1 VFHRKPGAHAACVP
15 LLALLA
21 LPLCQAEDVRVAGLS
36 ERVEIIRD
44 RWGVPHIYAQSVH
57 DLFFAQGYIT
67 AKDRLWQIDLWR
79 RIGTGKLAEVLGSS
93 AMDRDRLARSVLFRG
108 DWNAEWRSYGP
119 DTREIVTAF
128 TDGINAYIKGLG
140 GTRTLEFRIAGYDPG
155 LWAPEDC
162 LSRVAGLLMTHNLT
176 QEVKRAG
183 QVRRLGVAAVEKFFA
198 LDPVIPI
205 EVPRGLDLAE
215 ITHDIVRVYEQAIG
229 PVAFSTE
236 QGSNNWVVDGTMTVT
251 GKPLLANDPHRPVQI
266 PSLRKTVH
274 LVAPGWNAIGAGE
287 PALPGIAL
295 GHNEHIGFGFTIV
308 GIDQQDLY
316 VEKLNP
322 ADPGEYLYRGV
333 WKKVE
338 TERQTLQVK
347 GAPAQRIEL
356 RFTIHGP
363 ILYEDRAR
371 NRAYALRWVGSEPG
385 TAGYLA
391 GLAVARAKNWN
402 EFAEAMERYKV
413 PSENIVYADTEG
425 NIGWQAAGM
434 APIRKNWSGVLPVPG
449 DSGEY
454 EWSGFRR
461 VAVLPRLYDPPAHFI
476 ATANHNILPP
486 GYEIPLSYEW
496 ALPFRF
502 HRIEEMLHAKK
513 KFSVEDFER
522 MQQDV
527 ESVPARR
534 FQAILRKWT
543 PEPGTREAKAVEL
556 LLAWHGNLAVASAA
570 ALIYEYWM
578 AQLPRAVFGPEI
590 GPDVNVETLLRA
602 LEEKPDAKALAASLV
617 AALDQAGPEFGTEMS
632 AWQWGA
638 VHQIRFRHPLG
649 VRTFDRGPVARPGDA
664 QTVNATSGA
673 HFAQTNGASYRQ
685 ILDLSDWDRSVM
697 TNVPGESGDPES
709 PHYDDLIAEWASGR
723 YHPMPFTRHAVE
735 AAAAEHIWLLPAQT
749 AAK

>member
-1 VFHRKPGAHAACVP
+1 MFHSSGGARAARVP
-15 LLALLA
+15 LFVLLFLAS
-21 LPLCQAEDVRVAGLS
+21 CQAEDIRVSGLS
-36 ERVEIIRD
+36 QRVEIIRD
-44 RWGVPHIYAQSVH
+44 RWGVPHIYAQTVH

-79 RIGTGKLAEVLGSS
+79 RIGTGKLAEVLGPS
-93 AMDRDRLARSVLFRG
+93 AIDRDRLARSVRFRG
-108 DWNAEWRSYGP
+108 DWDAEWRSYGP

-128 TDGINAYIKGLG
+128 TGGINAYIKGLG
-140 GTRTLEFRIAGYDPG
+140 GTRPLEFRIAGYDPG
-155 LWAPEDC
+155 LWVPEDC
-162 LSRVAGLLMTHNLT
+162 LSRVAGLLMTRNLT
-176 QEVKRAG
+176 REVKRAS
-183 QVRRLGVAAVEKFFA
+183 QVQRLGVSAVEKFFA
-198 LDPVIPI
+198 LDPPAPV
-205 EVPRGLDLAE
+205 EVPHGLDLAD
-215 ITHDIVRVYEQAIG
+215 ITHEIVHVYEQAIG

-236 QGSNNWVVDGTMTVT
+236 QGSNNWVVDGSMTVT

-316 VEKLNP
+316 IEKLNP
-322 ADPGEYLYRGV
+322 ADPGQYLYRGV

-347 GAPAQRIEL
+347 GAPPQQIEL
-356 RFTIHGP
+356 HYTIHGP
-363 ILYEDRAR
+363 VIYEDRAR

-391 GLAVARAKNWN
+391 GLAVARARNWN

-434 APIRKNWSGVLPVPG
+434 APVRKNWQGVLPVPG
-449 DSGEY
+449 DSGDY
-454 EWSGFRR
+454 EWNGFRR
-461 VAVLPRLYDPPAHFI
+461 AAELPRSYNPATHFI

-486 GYEIPLSYEW
+486 GYKIPLGYEW

-502 HRIEEMLHAKK
+502 HRIEEMLRAKK

-527 ESVPARR
+527 ESLPARR
-534 FQAILRKWT
+534 FQAVLRKWAL
-543 PEPGTREAKAVEL
+543 ERGTREAKAVEL
-556 LLAWHGNLAVASAA
+556 LLAWDGNLAVTSGP

-590 GPDVNVETLLRA
+590 GPDVDVETLLRA
-602 LEEKPDAKALAASLV
+602 LEEKPDAKALADSLR
-617 AALDQAGPEFGTEMS
+617 AALDQAEREFGPEMS
-632 AWQWGA
+632 SWHWGA

-649 VRTFDRGPVARPGDA
+649 VRTLDRGPVARPGDS

-673 HFAQTNGASYRQ
+673 GFTQTNGASYRES
-685 ILDLSDWDRSVM
+685 LDLGDWDRSVM
-697 TNVPGESGDPES
+697 TNVPGESGDPGS
-709 PHYDDLIAEWASGR
+709 PHYDDLIEEWANGR

-735 AAAAEHIWLLPAQT
+735 AAAAEHIWLLPA
-749 AAK
+749 K

>member
-1 VFHRKPGAHAACVP
+1 VFHGSRGPRIVR
-15 LLALLA
+15 ALLLGLQA
-21 LPLCQAEDVRVAGLS
+21 LAFCQAEDIRVAGLS
-36 ERVEIIRD
+36 NPVEIIRD

-57 DLFFAQGYIT
+57 DLFFTQGYIT

-79 RIGTGKLAEVLGSS
+79 RIGTGKLAEVLGPS
-93 AMDRDRLARSVLFRG
+93 AIGRDRLARSVCFRG
-108 DWNAEWRSYGP
+108 DWDAEWRSYGP
-119 DTREIVTAF
+119 GTREIVTAF
-128 TDGINAYIKGLG
+128 TDGINSYIKGLG
-140 GTRTLEFRIAGYDPG
+140 GTRPLEFRMAGYDPG

-162 LSRVAGLLMTHNLT
+162 LSRVAGLLMTRNLT
-176 QEVKRAG
+176 SEVRRAG
-183 QVRRLGVAAVEKFFA
+183 QVRRLGIKAVEEFFA
-198 LDPVIPI
+198 LDPPVPI
-205 EVPRGLDLAE
+205 EIPRGLDLAE
-215 ITHDIVRVYEQAIG
+215 ITRDIVRVYEQAIG

-236 QGSNNWVVDGTMTVT
+236 QGSNNWVVDGSMTTT

-274 LVAPGWNAIGAGE
+274 LVGPGWNAIGAGE

-295 GHNEHIGFGFTIV
+295 GHNEKIGFGFTIV

-333 WKKVE
+333 WKKFE
-338 TERQTLQVK
+338 IERQSLQVR
-347 GAPAQRIEL
+347 GAPTEQIEL
-356 RFTIHGP
+356 HYTIHGP
-363 ILYEDRAR
+363 VLYEDRAR

-402 EFAEAMERYKV
+402 EFVDAMERYKV
-413 PSENIVYADTEG
+413 PSENIVYADTDG

-434 APIRKNWSGVLPVPG
+434 APIRKNWTGVLPVPG

-461 VAVLPRLYDPPAHFI
+461 AADLPRSYNPASHFI

-486 GYEIPLSYEW
+486 GYKIPLGYEW

-502 HRIEEMLHAKK
+502 HRIEEMLRVGEKL
-513 KFSVEDFER
+513 SIEDFER

-527 ESVPARR
+527 ESLPARR
-534 FQAILRKWT
+534 FQAVLRRWT
-543 PEPGTREAKAVEL
+543 PEPGTREAGAARMV
-556 LLAWHGNLAVASAA
+556 LAWDANLAATSAP

-590 GPDVNVETLLRA
+590 GPDVDVETLLRA
-602 LEEKPDAKALAASLV
+602 LEQKPDPKALATALD
-617 AALDQAGPEFGTEMS
+617 AALDQAGHEFGPEMTS
-632 AWQWGA
+632 WQWGA
-638 VHQIRFRHPLG
+638 VHQIQFRHPLR
-649 VRTFDRGPVARPGDA
+649 VPSFDRGPVARPGDG

-673 HFAQTNGASYRQ
+673 GFKQTNGASYRE

-709 PHYDDLIAEWASGR
+709 PHYGDLIEEWAAGR
-723 YHPMPFTRHAVE
+723 YHAMPFTRQAVE
-735 AAAAEHIWLLPAQT
+735 AAAAERIRLLPPE
-749 AAK
+749 AAVK

>member
-1 VFHRKPGAHAACVP
+1 MFRRIGSAP

-21 LPLCQAEDVRVAGLS
+21 LPLCPAEDIRVAGLS
-36 ERVEIIRD
+36 ERVEILRD

-79 RIGTGKLAEVLGSS
+79 RMGTGKLAEVLGPS
-93 AMDRDRLARSVLFRG
+93 AIDRDRLARSVLFRG
-108 DWNAEWRSYGP
+108 DWDAEWRSYGA
-119 DTREIVTAF
+119 DTHEIVTAF
-128 TDGINAYIKGLG
+128 TGGINAYIQGLNG
-140 GTRTLEFRIAGYDPG
+140 VRPLEFRIAGYDPG
-155 LWAPEDC
+155 LWVPEDC

-183 QVRRLGVAAVEKFFA
+183 QIRRFGIAAVEKFFA

-205 EVPRGLDLAE
+205 EVPAGLDLSE

-295 GHNEHIGFGFTIV
+295 GHNERIGFGFTIV

-322 ADPGEYLYRGV
+322 ADPDEYSYRGV
-333 WKKVE
+333 WTKVE

>member
-1 VFHRKPGAHAACVP
+1 MFNRFGSTRAIRV
-15 LLALLA
+15 LLVLLA
-21 LPLCQAEDVRVAGLS
+21 LPLCQADDIRVAGLS
-36 ERVEIIRD
+36 QPVEIIRD

-79 RIGTGKLAEVLGSS
+79 RIGTGKLAEVLGPS
-93 AMDRDRLARSVLFRG
+93 AIDRDRLARSVLFRG

-119 DTREIVTAF
+119 GTREIVSAF
-128 TDGINAYIKGLG
+128 TDGINAYIKALG
-140 GTRTLEFRIAGYDPG
+140 GARPLEFRMAGYSPG

-162 LSRVAGLLMTHNLT
+162 LSRVAGLLMTRNLT
-176 QEVKRAG
+176 REVKRAE
-183 QVRRLGVAAVEKFFA
+183 QVRRFGMAAVEKFFA
-198 LDPVIPI
+198 LDPPAPAD
-205 EVPRGLDLAE
+205 VPRGLDLTE

-236 QGSNNWVVDGTMTVT
+236 QGSNNWVVDGSMTVT

-295 GHNEHIGFGFTIV
+295 GHNERIGFGFTIV

-322 ADPGEYLYRGV
+322 ADAGEYLYRGA

-338 TERQTLQVK
+338 TERQTVQVK
-347 GAPAQRIEL
+347 GAPARQIEL

-371 NRAYALRWVGSEPG
+371 HRAYALRWVGSEPG

-391 GLAVARAKNWN
+391 GLAVARARNWN
-402 EFAEAMERYKV
+402 EFVEAMERYHV

-434 APIRKNWSGVLPVPG
+434 APIRKNWRGVLPVPG

-454 EWSGFRR
+454 EWSGFRH
-461 VAVLPRLYDPPAHFI
+461 AAELPRSYNPATHFI

-486 GYEIPLSYEW
+486 GYKIPLGYEW

-527 ESVPARR
+527 ASLPARR
-534 FQAILRKWT
+534 FQAILRRWA

-556 LLAWHGNLAVASAA
+556 LLAWDGNLAAASAP

-590 GPDVNVETLLRA
+590 GPDVDLETLLRA
-602 LEEKPDAKALAASLV
+602 LEEKPDPKVLAGSLSQ
-617 AALDQAGPEFGTEMS
+617 ALDQAGHEFGPDMTS
-632 AWQWGA
+632 WQWGA
-638 VHQIRFRHPLG
+638 RHQIRFHHPLG

-673 HFAQTNGASYRQ
+673 AFTQTNGASYREV
-685 ILDLSDWDRSVM
+685 LDLSDWDRSVI

-709 PHYDDLIAEWASGR
+709 PHYDDLIEDWAAGR
-723 YHPMPFTRHAVE
+723 YHPLPFTRRAVE
-735 AAAAEHIWLLPAQT
+735 AAAVEHIWLLPPVA